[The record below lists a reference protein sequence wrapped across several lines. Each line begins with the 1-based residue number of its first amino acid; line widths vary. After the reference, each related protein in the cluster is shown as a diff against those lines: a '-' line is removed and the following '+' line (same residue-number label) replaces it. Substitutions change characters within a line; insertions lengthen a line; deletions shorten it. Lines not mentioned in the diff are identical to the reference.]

1 MTKRRAKGDGGLR
14 WSESRQRWIGE
25 LTIGYTPAG
34 KRIVRSAS
42 RKNKGDARDALN
54 TLIRNYEDGLA
65 TAATSATVA
74 DAVTDFL
81 TYGLNGRSPTT
92 ITTAT
97 ILADQHIIPAI
108 GARKLRVRAAD
119 KRQTVLSADDV
130 DEWLSEKA
138 KTLATETLRDL
149 LSILRRSLSR
159 AQARDKVDRNV
170 ALLCEL
176 PKGQPGRPSK
186 SLSFDQAEAILAAA
200 EADDSTIGAYI
211 VVSLLAGGRTEEMRP
226 LLWSHV
232 DLAGKP
238 DAEPPVPPTIMV
250 WRSVRVGNDTKT
262 QKSRRTLAL
271 PARCVA
277 ALEAQRVRQDRQR
290 TDRLDGPGRSGWTEH
305 GLVFASEVGTLLSA
319 ANVRRA
325 FRRVLKAAGLVA
337 DDWTPRELRH
347 SFVSLLSDD
356 GVPIEQISRLVG
368 HSSTKVTETVYRHQI
383 RPVVQDGATAIDRLF
398 PGSPMA

>member
-1 MTKRRAKGDGGLR
+1 M
-14 WSESRQRWIGE
+14 
-25 LTIGYTPAG
+25 
-34 KRIVRSAS
+34 
-42 RKNKGDARDALN
+42 
-54 TLIRNYEDGLA
+54 
-65 TAATSATVA
+65 
-74 DAVTDFL
+74 
-81 TYGLNGRSPTT
+81 
-92 ITTAT
+92 
-97 ILADQHIIPAI
+97 
-108 GARKLRVRAAD
+108 RAAD